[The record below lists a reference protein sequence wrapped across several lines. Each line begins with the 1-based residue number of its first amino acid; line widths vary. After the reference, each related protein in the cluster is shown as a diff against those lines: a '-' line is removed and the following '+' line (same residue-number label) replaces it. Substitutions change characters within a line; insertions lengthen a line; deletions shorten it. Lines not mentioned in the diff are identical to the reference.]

1 MLPPIPIVTE
11 PIHLRNV
18 APIADPWPDLER
30 PGWLETVKS
39 LTLWAQLLGKTRIA
53 HCPPM
58 NHWWHAP
65 FYVSARGLSTSPIPI
80 DDRVIDLELDFVGH
94 RLTGRAS
101 DGAVAELALA
111 EQPLSSFYAGYAEL
125 LARLGV
131 ALEIYPYAVEVP
143 ERIRL
148 DQDHRL
154 CRYDPIWVSRFF
166 QALLQ
171 ADRLLK
177 AFRGRFIGKA
187 SPVHFFWGA
196 FDLAATRFSG
206 RPAPAHPGGIP
217 NVGDWV
223 MRESYSHEVSSAGF
237 WPGDARFPEAA
248 FYAYAYPE
256 PPGFSAHSVR
266 PAAATYVGAL
276 GEFVLPY
283 RAVRTADDPDGEVM
297 AFLESS
303 YAAAADLAHWDRGA
317 LERHAEMVRYP
328 ESPTLFTH

>member
-53 HCPPM
+53 HWPPM
-58 NHWWHAP
+58 NHWWKAP

-94 RLTGRAS
+94 RLIGRAS

-125 LARLGV
+125 LARLGA

-148 DQDHRL
+148 DQDH
-154 CRYDPIWVSRFF
+154 
-166 QALLQ
+166 
-171 ADRLLK
+171 
-177 AFRGRFIGKA
+177 
-187 SPVHFFWGA
+187 
-196 FDLAATRFSG
+196 
-206 RPAPAHPGGIP
+206 
-217 NVGDWV
+217 
-223 MRESYSHEVSSAGF
+223 
-237 WPGDARFPEAA
+237 
-248 FYAYAYPE
+248 
-256 PPGFSAHSVR
+256 
-266 PAAATYVGAL
+266 
-276 GEFVLPY
+276 
-283 RAVRTADDPDGEVM
+283 
-297 AFLESS
+297 
-303 YAAAADLAHWDRGA
+303 
-317 LERHAEMVRYP
+317 
-328 ESPTLFTH
+328 